1 MQDSIGKIFTPEEV
15 AERLTVSIKTVKDW
29 LRSGK
34 LKGVKAGRLWR
45 VRESDLESFLKEGE
59 GKD

>member
-1 MQDSIGKIFTPEEV
+1 MSETEKRYLSADEIAKRLKV
-15 AERLTVSIKTVKDW
+15 APLTVRRW
-29 LRSGK
+29 LKAGK
-34 LKGVKAGRLWR
+34 LKGLRAGRLWR